1 MHPFLP
7 ELSMIRI
14 RNKLTSTCDKPTRD
28 FNSKT
33 SGNKKRA
40 EAPVV
45 EGEVAG

>member
-1 MHPFLP
+1 
-7 ELSMIRI
+7 MIRI

-40 EAPVV
+40 EAPIV
-45 EGEVAG
+45 EGGRWPGEMQLKM

>member
-1 MHPFLP
+1 
-7 ELSMIRI
+7 MIRI
-14 RNKLTSTCDKPTRD
+14 RNKITSSCNKPTRD

-40 EAPVV
+40 EAPVGDG